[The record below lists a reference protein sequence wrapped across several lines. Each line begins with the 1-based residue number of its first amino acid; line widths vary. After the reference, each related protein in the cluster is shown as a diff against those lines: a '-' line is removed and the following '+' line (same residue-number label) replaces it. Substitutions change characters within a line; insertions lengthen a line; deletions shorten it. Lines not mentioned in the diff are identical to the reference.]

1 MNKATVKKEPTPSA
15 TPLKPVEIL
24 LLAFWFGLI
33 MGLAEVAVW
42 AVQTALLGRLVV
54 TSHHII
60 WMAPLI
66 NLLYLV
72 GPALILALIAGRWP
86 GRISLGLVIFVFTL
100 PGFLALLFMIPG
112 LHRLAAGVLAAGLSV
127 QTARMLAVRPRLLQT
142 LMRYSTGLPGLLV
155 KSLRQAEI
163 RPAQNENIL
172 TSRRQFLVGSGATMA
187 GLLAGTY
194 GWDILKER
202 RALAK
207 LPALSP
213 DQPNVLLIVL
223 DTVRAQN
230 LSLHGYGRATSPTL
244 EQLARQGITFER
256 AISTAPWTLPSHA
269 GIFTGRWHHEV
280 SADMNTPLDA
290 TYPTLAEVLATHGYL
305 TAGFIANI
313 DFCSSPYGL
322 NRGFAYFDDF
332 PVSPGQA
339 ILTSSLGQTISRNKR
354 LRSLFNY
361 HDVLNRKDAARITG
375 NFLDWHVRQEQRPFF
390 AFLNYYDAHQ
400 PYLPPEPFAHK
411 FGAAQPRANLAYY
424 TNSAEFDEAWQL
436 SPEQIQAE
444 LAAYDG
450 AIAYQDYYLSL
461 LFEVL
466 NRRGVLD
473 NTLVIITS
481 DHGEQFGEHNLFG
494 HTNSLYMPTLHVP
507 LLVLLPGR
515 TLADQRVSTA
525 VSLRN
530 LPATVLDLVG
540 LGQNNQFP
548 GISLAQ
554 YWQGAGSNP
563 ASDPILSEMNQRS
576 VPVQDWYPLAKGNMK
591 SLVMDQYHYIRNGDG
606 QEELYDYVN
615 DPSELNDLAGSEA
628 GRQSL
633 SQFRTSLEAILA

>member
-1 MNKATVKKEPTPSA
+1 MSKATAKKEPTPSV
-15 TPLKPVEIL
+15 TSLKPAEIL
-24 LLAFWFGLI
+24 LLALWFGLL

-42 AVQTALLGRLVV
+42 AIQTAVLGQLVV

-60 WMAPLI
+60 WMAPLVNI
-66 NLLYLV
+66 LYLV

-86 GRISLGLVIFVFTL
+86 GRISLSLIIFVFTL
-100 PGFLALLFMIPG
+100 PGFLGLLFMIPG
-112 LHRLAAGVLAAGLSV
+112 LHRLAALVLAAGLSV
-127 QTARMLAVRPRLLQT
+127 QTARMLATRSRLLQT
-142 LMRYSTGLPGLLV
+142 LMRYSSGLPGLLV
-155 KSLRQAEI
+155 KSPRQAETI
-163 RPAQNENIL
+163 SAQGESVL

-187 GLLAGTY
+187 GLVAGTY
-194 GWDILKER
+194 GWDIMKER
-202 RALAK
+202 RALAN
-207 LPALSP
+207 LPMLSP

-230 LSLHGYGRATSPTL
+230 LSLYGYDRATSPTL

-290 TYPTLAEVLATHGYL
+290 TYPTLAETLAAHGYL
-305 TAGFIANI
+305 TAGFVANI

-322 NRGFAYFDDF
+322 NRGFVYFDDF

-339 ILTSSLGQTISRNKR
+339 ILTSSLGQTLSRNKR
-354 LRSLFNY
+354 LRSLINY

-375 NFLDWHVRQEQRPFF
+375 NFLDWHARQEQRPFF

-424 TNSAEFDEAWQL
+424 TNSAEFDEAWLL

-461 LFEVL
+461 LFEEL

-515 TLADQRVSTA
+515 TLADQHVSTA

-540 LGQNNQFP
+540 LGQNSQIP

-554 YWQGAGSNP
+554 YWQGVGSNP

-591 SLVMDQYHYIRNGDG
+591 SLVVDQYHYIRNGDG

-615 DPSELNDLAGSEA
+615 DPSELNDLAGSEV
-628 GRQSL
+628 GRQSI